1 MSSKHIQKFE
11 CNVCKKTFSKK
22 NNLNDHITAKHS
34 NFNKFVCSQCSKSF
48 AYKQS
53 LNRHM
58 NVKHKVT
65 ISMYSCSECGYSS
78 QLKFMLTRHIKNVH
92 QSGNYNP
99 LNMSCVFCNHHCSKS
114 NMSTHY
120 VLCHQ
125 TQIVSE
131 KLKFD
136 NLEDFFAWKYEI
148 EEQDISRF
156 VKART
161 TYVGVSGSKHLFFK
175 CHRDGKYKP
184 KGKNIRKLKSLGTNK
199 IGSHCPARMDVMVK
213 GNEVNVLYIKT
224 HVGHDLEPK
233 RLTLAQNEKDFLAE
247 QLIMPNTNYEDILN
261 VVKTLNSSSRLHH
274 LTKKDLVTIKSSLKE
289 TSKKNHAIELTEN
302 MNKPNNDSLEV
313 SDVVFDG
320 DLEAL
325 FSDQNNEKSTVLI
338 NEELKNNKALMN
350 SKIMALE
357 SDNIEKKIENFED
370 KIKSSFDINTAQ
382 QIIETNDQIPILEFN
397 HEMLQDAQVLDYQQE
412 LTNIENERT
421 SIMEKMKMIVNQI
434 TCNDEF
440 SIVNQGLMNIMSTIY
455 ERRNAI
461 EQAVVNG
468 DLDNIMIFDESILQK
483 PC

>member
-1 MSSKHIQKFE
+1 MSKVNDKKFE
-11 CNVCKKTFSKK
+11 CNVCNKTFSKK
-22 NNLNDHITAKHS
+22 NNLNNHVLAKHS
-34 NFNKFVCSQCSKSF
+34 NNQNFICSHCQKTF

-65 ISMYSCSECGYSS
+65 ISVYSCSECGYSS

-92 QSGNYNP
+92 QNGNDNI
-99 LNMSCVFCNHHCSKS
+99 LNASCVFCNHQCTK
-114 NMSTHY
+114 NNLSTHY

-131 KLKFD
+131 KLKFNSLD
-136 NLEDFFAWKYEI
+136 AFFGWKYEV

-156 VKART
+156 VKARS
-161 TYVGVSGSKHLFFK
+161 TYVGVTGSKHLFFK

-199 IGSHCPARMDVMVK
+199 IGYHCPARMDVMVE

-224 HVGHDLEPK
+224 HVGHELEPK

-247 QLIMPNTNYEDILN
+247 QLIMPNTNYDDILN

-289 TSKKNHAIELTEN
+289 TLKKKKVKSAESFRKTNYSIEN
-302 MNKPNNDSLEV
+302 SN
-313 SDVVFDG
+313 VFDG
-320 DLEAL
+320 DLEDL
-325 FSDQNNEKSTVLI
+325 FNVNSGKSLVNENDAQKSNKELMETH
-338 NEELKNNKALMN
+338 NETKNQ
-350 SKIMALE
+350 
-357 SDNIEKKIENFED
+357 D
-370 KIKSSFDINTAQ
+370 KIGPVFEINIAQ
-382 QIIETNDQIPILEFN
+382 QIIESQNHISMLEFN
-397 HEMLQDAQVLDYQQE
+397 HEMLQDNQVLDYQQE

-421 SIMEKMKMIVNQI
+421 SIIEKMKIIVNQI

-440 SIVNQGLMNIMSTIY
+440 TIVNQGLMNIMSTID
-455 ERRNAI
+455 ERRNVI

-468 DLDNIMIFDESILQK
+468 DLDNIMIFDDSILPK
-483 PC
+483 TC

>member
-156 VKART
+156 V
-161 TYVGVSGSKHLFFK
+161 YDFFLL
-175 CHRDGKYKP
+175 
-184 KGKNIRKLKSLGTNK
+184 NNAINK
-199 IGSHCPARMDVMVK
+199 
-213 GNEVNVLYIKT
+213 
-224 HVGHDLEPK
+224 
-233 RLTLAQNEKDFLAE
+233 
-247 QLIMPNTNYEDILN
+247 
-261 VVKTLNSSSRLHH
+261 
-274 LTKKDLVTIKSSLKE
+274 
-289 TSKKNHAIELTEN
+289 
-302 MNKPNNDSLEV
+302 
-313 SDVVFDG
+313 
-320 DLEAL
+320 
-325 FSDQNNEKSTVLI
+325 
-338 NEELKNNKALMN
+338 
-350 SKIMALE
+350 
-357 SDNIEKKIENFED
+357 
-370 KIKSSFDINTAQ
+370 Q
-382 QIIETNDQIPILEFN
+382 QIIYFLDLLKLVQLMLVFLDQSIYFLNVIVMENTN
-397 HEMLQDAQVLDYQQE
+397 
-412 LTNIENERT
+412 
-421 SIMEKMKMIVNQI
+421 
-434 TCNDEF
+434 
-440 SIVNQGLMNIMSTIY
+440 
-455 ERRNAI
+455 
-461 EQAVVNG
+461 
-468 DLDNIMIFDESILQK
+468 QK
-483 PC
+483 GKI